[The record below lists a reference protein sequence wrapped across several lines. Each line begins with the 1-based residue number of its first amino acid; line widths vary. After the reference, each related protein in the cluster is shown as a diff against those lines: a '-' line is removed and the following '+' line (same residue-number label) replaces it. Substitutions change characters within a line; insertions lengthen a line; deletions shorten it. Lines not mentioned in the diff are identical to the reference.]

1 MVAVLVVFIMT
12 FFISRYFIYYK
23 EYKRNVVKNYTNFV
37 EWKEIIF
44 FIPTYNDFE
53 LLSDIQQEIYNSY
66 NNSNVI
72 IINDGSTIT
81 AKNIDNRLT
90 YLELKANYGIGTTTL
105 IAVDYMI
112 DFDFNYLVRIDAD
125 GQDNVWDASKI
136 LEGLSCGSNLVVAN
150 RINNNAGLDIRNL
163 AKFIVG
169 FIGYV
174 VTRRLGIDFNTGF
187 FGIDKFAAQSIR
199 GMRLD
204 VYPEPKIYLSMI
216 KNKLIKVT
224 SVEVEQNDRAFGK
237 SSINLLNGLEIVYKF
252 FLLSLDSI
260 IKKRN

>member
-1 MVAVLVVFIMT
+1 M
-12 FFISRYFIYYK
+12 
-23 EYKRNVVKNYTNFV
+23 KR
-37 EWKEIIF
+37 ILF

-125 GQDNVWDASKI
+125 GQDNV
-136 LEGLSCGSNLVVAN
+136 
-150 RINNNAGLDIRNL
+150 
-163 AKFIVG
+163 
-169 FIGYV
+169 
-174 VTRRLGIDFNTGF
+174 
-187 FGIDKFAAQSIR
+187 
-199 GMRLD
+199 
-204 VYPEPKIYLSMI
+204 
-216 KNKLIKVT
+216 
-224 SVEVEQNDRAFGK
+224 
-237 SSINLLNGLEIVYKF
+237 
-252 FLLSLDSI
+252 
-260 IKKRN
+260 

>member
-1 MVAVLVVFIMT
+1 
-12 FFISRYFIYYK
+12 
-23 EYKRNVVKNYTNFV
+23 
-37 EWKEIIF
+37 
-44 FIPTYNDFE
+44 
-53 LLSDIQQEIYNSY
+53 
-66 NNSNVI
+66 
-72 IINDGSTIT
+72 
-81 AKNIDNRLT
+81 
-90 YLELKANYGIGTTTL
+90 
-105 IAVDYMI
+105 MI
-112 DFDFNYLVRIDAD
+112 DFDFDYLVRIDAD
-125 GQDNVWDASKI
+125 GQHNVCDASKI

-187 FGIDKFAAQSIR
+187 FGIDKVAAQSIR